1 MDRRRGTNDDV
12 RSVRKSA
19 RRERGGSPERLG
31 LALFTAGLCLYLA
44 LFYGSRMP
52 SLDQSNPPTRAEM
65 LTSAAVLPD
74 EVVAGWFG
82 SPAEFTFADRLPIL
96 LAATAA
102 LCIAAAAGW
111 LALRLVR
118 ADLGLTRLE
127 CGLFA
132 LGVGLNLISTYVLA
146 VGLLGWLQR
155 PEAFLVPAAAV
166 LLAAGF
172 AAWRRRSRLVAAA
185 STADTAVAPGDASAK
200 RPLTPGDAS
209 TRRPLGAT
217 AVSAVLVPVSKANG
231 LSPHW
236 LWLGTPFV
244 VVIVLG
250 GVLPPTDF
258 DVREYH
264 LQAPKEFFQRGRIEF
279 LPHNIYANMT
289 LGAELLAIPAMAVL
303 GDWWRG
309 ALVGKTLL
317 ALFAPLTAL
326 AVYCAGKRWFN
337 STAGVVGAL
346 AYLSIPWIGRVSMDG
361 LNEGAAGW
369 YLFLAVYALLL
380 WRQVANGATA
390 ELSGATAVSS
400 GATAESSGATAVSA
414 VRDAAS
420 TPHGSQS
427 RGTQTGR
434 LLLCGYLAGAAVAC
448 KYPAALFVLIPLG
461 GWVALTAGERRWR
474 SLAAFGLAAA
484 LACGLWFGKNAALT
498 GNPTYPLLAGVF
510 GGETRTPERNAQFV
524 AAHSPPGY
532 SPDQLA
538 ASLADVAWRSEWLS
552 PLVWPLAALTLSAA
566 ALRRWSRPLWLYLLF
581 VLAAWWLVT
590 HRIDRFWIPAL
601 PVAALLAGVGAT
613 MLWRWLSPKGATAAT
628 LALVV
633 LALFANFPFVA
644 TGRPLFD
651 SLARLRSDP
660 ARVDPWH
667 LYLNEHVPPGGAVLL
682 VGDAQPFDLTVPAY
696 YNTVFD
702 DSLFVEIVEGR
713 SAEEIRAR
721 LAELRITHV
730 YVHWDELARYR
741 DTYDRQGFA
750 RFIQPEVFQR
760 LVAEGVLDPPLPP
773 REGRLRQIYPV
784 AGS

>member
-1 MDRRRGTNDDV
+1 MDRRRGTNDG
-12 RSVRKSA
+12 A
-19 RRERGGSPERLG
+19 RTRPKPAAAVRGGSPHRLG
-31 LALFTAGLCLYLA
+31 LANFAAGSCVYLA

-52 SLDQSNPPTRAEM
+52 SLDPSDPPTRVEM
-65 LTSAAVLPD
+65 LLSAALLPD

-82 SPAEFTFADRLPIL
+82 NPAEFSFVDRLTIL
-96 LAATAA
+96 SAASATLA
-102 LCIAAAAGW
+102 IAAAAGW

-118 ADLGLTRLE
+118 ADAGLSRLE
-127 CGLFA
+127 GALFS

-146 VGLLGWLQR
+146 VGLLGWLKR
-155 PEAFLVPAAAV
+155 PAAFLVPAAAV
-166 LLAAGF
+166 MLTAGVV
-172 AAWRRRSRLVAAA
+172 AWRWWKQSVSAKG
-185 STADTAVAPGDASAK
+185 TADTAVAPGIASAVSV
-200 RPLTPGDAS
+200 AS
-209 TRRPLGAT
+209 KP
-217 AVSAVLVPVSKANG
+217 NG

-236 LWLGTPFV
+236 LWLGAPYV

-289 LGAELLAIPAMAVL
+289 LGAELLAIPAMSVL

-326 AVYCAGKRWFN
+326 AVYCTGKRWLGA
-337 STAGVVGAL
+337 TAGVVGAL
-346 AYLSIPWIGRVSMDG
+346 AYLSIPWIGHISMDG
-361 LNEGAAGW
+361 LNEGAAGL

-380 WRQVANGATA
+380 WRQRLDRETNLDG
-390 ELSGATAVSS
+390 LPL
-400 GATAESSGATAVSA
+400 SGATAVSA
-414 VRDAAS
+414 VRDSHSIRSGLPAIL
-420 TPHGSQS
+420 GSNL
-427 RGTQTGR
+427 GR
-434 LLLCGYLAGAAVAC
+434 LFLCGYLAGAAVAC
-448 KYPAALFVLIPLG
+448 KYPAALFVLVPLG
-461 GWVALTAGERRWR
+461 GWVALTAGKRRGR
-474 SLAAFGLAAA
+474 SLAVFGLAAT

-510 GGETRTPERNAQFV
+510 GGQTRTPERNAQFV
-524 AAHSPPGY
+524 RAHSPPGY
-532 SPDQLA
+532 AAEQLS

-552 PLVWPLAALTLSAA
+552 PLVWPLAALTFSAVG
-566 ALRRWSRPLWLYLLF
+566 LRRWSRPLWLYLLF

-601 PVAALLAGVGAT
+601 PVAALLAGAGAT
-613 MLWRWLSPKGATAAT
+613 ALWRWLPPRGATAAT

-644 TGRPLFD
+644 TGRPLFV
-651 SLARLRSDP
+651 SLARLRNDP
-660 ARVDPWH
+660 SRVDPWH

-702 DSLFVEIVEGR
+702 DSLFIEIVEGR
-713 SAEEIRAR
+713 SAAEIRAR
-721 LAELRITHV
+721 LAELRVTHV

-741 DTYDRQGFA
+741 DTYDREGFN
-750 RFIQPEVFQR
+750 RFLQPEVFRR
-760 LVAEGVLDPPLPP
+760 LVAEGVFATPLSPL
-773 REGRLRQIYPV
+773 EGRHREVYPV
-784 AGS
+784 VSEVASPTDPRPEDPRSAAQAAGADSRTQAGAVFE

>member
-1 MDRRRGTNDDV
+1 V
-12 RSVRKSA
+12 
-19 RRERGGSPERLG
+19 RGGSPHRLG
-31 LALFTAGLCLYLA
+31 LAIFAAGSCVYLA

-52 SLDQSNPPTRAEM
+52 TLDPSDPPTRAEM
-65 LTSAAVLPD
+65 LLSAALLPD

-82 SPAEFTFADRLPIL
+82 NPAEFSVVDRLPIL
-96 LAATAA
+96 LAAAA
-102 LCIAAAAGW
+102 TSGIAAAAGW

-118 ADLGLTRLE
+118 ADEGLTRLE
-127 CGLFA
+127 CGLFL

-146 VGLLGWLQR
+146 VGLLGWLRQ
-155 PEAFLVPAAAV
+155 PVAFLVPAAAV
-166 LLAAGF
+166 MLTAGVV
-172 AAWRRRSRLVAAA
+172 AWRWWKQSVSATG
-185 STADTAVAPGDASAK
+185 TADTAVAPGIASAVSVAS
-200 RPLTPGDAS
+200 RP
-209 TRRPLGAT
+209 
-217 AVSAVLVPVSKANG
+217 NG
-231 LSPHW
+231 LSPQW
-236 LWLGTPFV
+236 LWLGAPFV

-289 LGAELLAIPAMAVL
+289 LGAELLAIPAMSVL

-326 AVYCAGKRWFN
+326 AVYCAGKRWLG

-346 AYLSIPWIGRVSMDG
+346 AYLSIPWIGRTSMDG
-361 LNEGAAGW
+361 LNEGAVGL

-380 WRQVANGATA
+380 WRQAAIGGTA
-390 ELSGATAVSS
+390 D
-400 GATAESSGATAVSA
+400 SSGATAVSA

-427 RGTQTGR
+427 RGAQAGL

-448 KYPAALFVLIPLG
+448 KYPAALFVLFPLG
-461 GWVALTAGERRWR
+461 GWVALTADKRRGR
-474 SLAAFGLAAA
+474 SLAVFGLAAA

-524 AAHSPPGY
+524 RAHGPPGY
-532 SPDQLA
+532 AAGQLSE
-538 ASLADVAWRSEWLS
+538 SLADVAWRSEWLS
-552 PLVWPLAALTLSAA
+552 PLVWPLAALTFSAVG
-566 ALRRWSRPLWLYLLF
+566 LRRWSRPLWLYLLF

-601 PVAALLAGVGAT
+601 PVAALLAGAGAT
-613 MLWRWLSPKGATAAT
+613 TLWRWLPPRGATAAT
-628 LALVV
+628 LTLVV
-633 LALFANFPFVA
+633 LAIFANFPFVA
-644 TGRPLFD
+644 TGRPLFV
-651 SLARLRSDP
+651 SLTRLRIDP